1 MILLVSEI
9 EAVDKLVFQMN
20 VVYFNEMVVD
30 KTVVF
35 IGIFSTETVLD
46 HVNSTDMDNDGE
58 KSFIEGIVIFNF
70 KKIY

>member
-9 EAVDKLVFQMN
+9 EAVDKLVLQMN
-20 VVYFNEMVVD
+20 VVYFNEMFVD